1 MSPASPQ
8 LPPSVPKPA
17 DVVDRDHVWQQ
28 LCDAWA
34 RPEPALLLGL
44 GRRRAGK
51 SWVLA
56 RFARAVDG
64 VYYQATKRTEA
75 EQLAALSRIIGR
87 HYSDAALQRGVGF
100 AQWEDLLGYLT
111 DRAAGAPF
119 LLVLDEFPYL
129 ADAAPA
135 LPSILQAAWDHDW
148 PNTRVRL
155 VLNGSHISA
164 MQRLEA
170 HDQPLYGRRTA
181 RLHFP
186 PLHVAHVR
194 RFVPQYSARD
204 TMLAYGIFG
213 GLPGHLALLR
223 DDEDLADNVKRLMLD
238 PSGRLADEAE
248 HLLDAFLTDADVHNS
263 VLQAIASGERA
274 WSRITSRVGK
284 PGGSLSRPLRWLED
298 MHLVARTVPITE
310 DPTTSRRALYS
321 LTDPYIAFWHRFV
334 APLVA
339 SGETSVTSPDLLWQT
354 RVAPR
359 LDDYMGGVFEELCR
373 TWVAHAQDTPFAP
386 VRVGTWWDAKSTNQ
400 IDVVAL
406 GPNRELLVGE
416 CKWGTFDE
424 RDLRTLRERTA
435 LLQQE
440 LPASARGGP
449 VTYMAFSARADW
461 SHSVMREIETGAVI
475 GVSGE
480 QLLSE

>member
-1 MSPASPQ
+1 MSAPRPRTRH
-8 LPPSVPKPA
+8 SVPKPH
-17 DVVDRDHVWQQ
+17 DIVDRDDVWQQ
-28 LCDAWA
+28 LSDAWV

-56 RFARAVDG
+56 RFAHAVGG

-75 EQLAALSRIIGR
+75 EQLAALSRIVGR
-87 HYSDAALQRGVGF
+87 HFSDPALQRGVGF
-100 AQWEDLLGYLT
+100 SQWEDLLGYLT

-135 LPSILQAAWDHDW
+135 LPSILQSAWDHDW
-148 PNTRVRL
+148 PDSRVRL

-186 PLHVAHVR
+186 PLRVAEVR
-194 RFVPQYSARD
+194 RFVPSYSARD

-223 DDEDLADNVKRLMLD
+223 ADEDLARNVTRLMLD

-263 VLQAIASGERA
+263 VLQAIAAGERA

-310 DPTTSRRALYS
+310 DPVTSRRALYS
-321 LTDPYIAFWHRFV
+321 LTDHYIAFWHRFV

-339 SGETSVTSPDLLWQT
+339 SGETSITSPDVLWQT

-359 LDDYMGGVFEELCR
+359 LDDYMGGVFEDLCR
-373 TWVAHAQDTPFAP
+373 TWVSHAGRTPFAP
-386 VRVGTWWDAKSTNQ
+386 VRVGSWWDAKSTNQ

-416 CKWGTFDE
+416 CKWGAFDE

-435 LLQQE
+435 LLQLE

-449 VTYMAFSARADW
+449 VTYMVFSARAEW
-461 SHSVMREIETGAVI
+461 SPGVMRDIEAGAVI